1 MHLMIDGYEADPGL
15 LQDEAAIYHLL
26 DTYPEQIGMTKVSAP
41 HVFRYVGPKP
51 EDWGISGFVIIAESH
66 IAIHTFVERGLV
78 NIDVF
83 SCKAFD
89 PHPVIDFFRERF
101 RIARV
106 NTLILGRGLEHLS
119 PERGSIPVLEP
130 ALGTPSPGGGR

>member
-1 MHLMIDGYEADPGL
+1 MHLIIDGYGADPGL

-26 DTYPEQIGMTKVSAP
+26 DTYPKQIGMTKVSAP
-41 HVFRYVGPKP
+41 HVFRYEGPKP

-83 SCKAFD
+83 SCKSFD
-89 PHPVIDFFRERF
+89 AQPVIEFFRERF
-101 RIARV
+101 RLARA
-106 NTLILGRGLEHLS
+106 NTLILGRGLEYLDPARPGIS
-119 PERGSIPVLEP
+119 MLQP
-130 ALGTPSPGGGR
+130 ALRAPSPGGER